1 MTDAETKTG
10 SAQPQAVRRSR
21 WEVWTDP
28 ILADWRE
35 RWPAAFTKPVPL
47 AVGFSGQM
55 KAALR
60 AEGKAID
67 RKLFGIAIRRW
78 TMHGAYLRAVA
89 RGEMR
94 RNLDG
99 TEAGV
104 PDDAARQDA
113 QKLLNERAAR
123 RVERERKEQERR
135 DTMATTSMPPS

>member
-35 RWPAAFTKPVPL
+35 PWPAAFTKPVPL

-60 AEGKAID
+60 AEGKAMD
-67 RKLFGIAIRRW
+67 RKSFGIAIRCW
-78 TMHGAYLRAVA
+78 TMQGAYLRAVA

-99 TEAGV
+99 TEAGI
-104 PDDAARQDA
+104 PDDAACPYPHT
-113 QKLLNERAAR
+113 
-123 RVERERKEQERR
+123 V
-135 DTMATTSMPPS
+135 